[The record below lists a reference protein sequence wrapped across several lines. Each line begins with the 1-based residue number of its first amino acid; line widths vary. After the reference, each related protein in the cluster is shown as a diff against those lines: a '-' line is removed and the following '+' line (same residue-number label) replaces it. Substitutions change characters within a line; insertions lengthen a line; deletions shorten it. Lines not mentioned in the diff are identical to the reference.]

1 MTMTDNTE
9 PLPSEPLD
17 PPARDERPVAYRYV
31 HRDYAGR
38 KVSRY
43 GTHAERVNGHDPIE
57 VHPLY
62 ERREPAYPLVLDEVE
77 AVARALYEEWQG
89 EEPTLDADVLWDQL
103 PPSTR
108 SGWLTSAT
116 AAITALRQHQ
126 SAEIDALRAENA
138 RLRAMLENP
147 PKHRFWGAG
156 EPDCPRDIKAGNGE
170 LHTLRCKVCGQDSPR
185 DNICRAAI
193 EGGAK

>member
-17 PPARDERPVAYRYV
+17 PPAR
-31 HRDYAGR
+31 
-38 KVSRY
+38 
-43 GTHAERVNGHDPIE
+43 
-57 VHPLY
+57 
-62 ERREPAYPLVLDEVE
+62 DEVE